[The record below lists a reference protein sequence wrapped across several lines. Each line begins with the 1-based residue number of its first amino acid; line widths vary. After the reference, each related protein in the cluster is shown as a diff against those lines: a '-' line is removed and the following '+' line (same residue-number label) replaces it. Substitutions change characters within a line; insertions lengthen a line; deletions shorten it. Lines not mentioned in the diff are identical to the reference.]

1 MGPRL
6 RRQLR
11 GTWLWARL
19 GLCAGGLT
27 ALDLCGC
34 LCPLRGWWP
43 LGRQERC
50 RMGDDGEPVLP
61 SDSTNSAH
69 FTHFT
74 LYMRRSQFSKS
85 LKRSIA
91 CSLQFSAQL
100 CKEEFQKPSPSDFK
114 NICSLWR
121 DLRGLLGMAVP
132 GYMEGHRRQ
141 KQVARRAHPKVQHV
155 PGSAAAWPAFM
166 DTCGANA
173 TSCSDASSTG
183 SQTWLVPSY

>member
-1 MGPRL
+1 
-6 RRQLR
+6 
-11 GTWLWARL
+11 
-19 GLCAGGLT
+19 
-27 ALDLCGC
+27 
-34 LCPLRGWWP
+34 
-43 LGRQERC
+43 
-50 RMGDDGEPVLP
+50 
-61 SDSTNSAH
+61 
-69 FTHFT
+69 
-74 LYMRRSQFSKS
+74 MRWSQFSKS

-183 SQTWLVPSY
+183 SQTWLVPSYCSTFYPLGLASVAGTLISRAPKSTSDVVHTTHD